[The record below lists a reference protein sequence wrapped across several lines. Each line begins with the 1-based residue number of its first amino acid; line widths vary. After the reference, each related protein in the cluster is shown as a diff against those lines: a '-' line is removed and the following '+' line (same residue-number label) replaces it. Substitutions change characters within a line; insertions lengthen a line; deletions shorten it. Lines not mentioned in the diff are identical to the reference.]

1 MKIVNIVDDGTIT
14 LAHAY
19 DEQGNT
25 LAVPTITAMLAA
37 TLSSYIE
44 QGYDPED
51 RHAVAAALADML
63 LRQHTP
69 TGCLCPPL
77 QSHPMCPHHGGRGL
91 DDEEEL

>member
-1 MKIVNIVDDGTIT
+1 MKIVNIIDNGTT
-14 LAHAY
+14 ALAHAY

-25 LAVPTITAMLAA
+25 LDVTTTTAMLAT

-44 QGYDPED
+44 HGYGPED

-69 TGCLCPPL
+69 PVVRAP
-77 QSHPMCPHHGGRGL
+77 GGRGL
-91 DDEEEL
+91 DDEEEP